1 MSKYA
6 KTWWGQ
12 RFIEA
17 LEDFTD
23 SGRLQR
29 GRSYSTDNRIKQWLL
44 KDGKVEA
51 KLRGNIN
58 PYFGVY
64 KEPTYKIS
72 VQMTHLSAAQ
82 WQKIIQKLTQRAS
95 FIARLLLNEIPENIE
110 NVFADLG
117 VHLLPNDYRDFKVAC
132 DCPDYEVPCKHI
144 AGVCYRLAG
153 QLDQDPFLLFE
164 MRGLAPEKLLQELA
178 SSPLGK
184 VLSDAKS
191 GATVEL
197 APVASFYTRPVMIE
211 PPQEIRLKGFWQGQ
225 HPLPKSIEPVQAATI
240 PAMLIKKGGDFPAFW
255 QKQSSFIEVME
266 DFYVRMRKT
275 TLKARRNSS
284 L

>member
-1 MSKYA
+1 MSKHA

-64 KEPTYKIS
+64 KEPTYKVS

-82 WQKIIQKLTQRAS
+82 WQKIIQKLTQRAG

-110 NVFADLG
+110 NVFADAC

-197 APVASFYTRPVMIE
+197 APVASFYTRPVRIE
-211 PPQEIRLKGFWQGQ
+211 PPQETSLKGFWRGQ
-225 HPLPKSIEPVQAATI
+225 QPLPKEIEPSQAAII

-255 QKQSSFIEVME
+255 HKQNSFIEVME
-266 DFYVRMRKT
+266 DFYIRMRKA
-275 TLKARRNSS
+275 TLKGV
-284 L
+284 

>member
-1 MSKYA
+1 MGKHA

-12 RFIEA
+12 RFIAA
-17 LEDFTD
+17 LENFTD

-44 KDGKVEA
+44 QNGKVDA

-58 PYFGVY
+58 PYYGVY
-64 KEPTYKIS
+64 KEPTYKVS
-72 VQMTHLSAAQ
+72 VQMTHLSEAQ

-110 NVFADLG
+110 TVFAEVG

-164 MRGLAPEKLLQELA
+164 MRGLAPEKLLQQLA
-178 SSPLGK
+178 LSPLGK
-184 VLSDAKS
+184 VLSDAKN
-191 GATVEL
+191 GAIQEL
-197 APVASFYTRPVMIE
+197 VPVASFYTRPVLTE
-211 PPQEIRLKGFWQGQ
+211 PPQEVSLKSFWHGQ
-225 HPLPKSIEPVQAATI
+225 QPLPKSIEPSQAATI
-240 PAMLIKKGGDFPAFW
+240 PALLIKKGGDFPAFW
-255 QKQSSFIEVME
+255 QKQNSFIEVME
-266 DFYVRMRKT
+266 DFYVRMRKAIS
-275 TLKARRNSS
+275 KGV
-284 L
+284 

>member
-23 SGRLQR
+23 SGRLAR

-44 KDGKVEA
+44 QNGKVEA
-51 KLRGNIN
+51 KLRGNVN
-58 PYFGVY
+58 PYYGVY
-64 KEPTYKIS
+64 KEPTYKVS
-72 VQMTHLSAAQ
+72 VQMTPLSETQ
-82 WQKIIQKLTQRAS
+82 WQKIIQKLSQRAS

-110 NVFADLG
+110 TVFAEAG
-117 VHLLPNDYRDFKVAC
+117 VHLLPNNYKDFKVSC
-132 DCPDYEVPCKHI
+132 DCPDYAVPCKHI

-211 PPQEIRLKGFWQGQ
+211 SPQETSLKGFWQGQ
-225 HPLPKSIEPVQAATI
+225 QPLPKSIEPSQAATI

-255 QKQSSFIEVME
+255 HKQNSFIEVME
-266 DFYVRMRKT
+266 DFYVRMRKA
-275 TLKARRNSS
+275 TLKGV
-284 L
+284 

>member
-51 KLRGNIN
+51 KMRGNVN

-64 KEPTYKIS
+64 KEPTYKVS
-72 VQMTHLSAAQ
+72 VQMTHLSEVQ

-110 NVFADLG
+110 NVFADAG

-132 DCPDYEVPCKHI
+132 NCPDYEVPCKHI

-164 MRGLAPEKLLQELA
+164 MRGLALEKLLQELA

-184 VLSDAKS
+184 VLSEAKS
-191 GATVEL
+191 SATVEL
-197 APVASFYTRPVMIE
+197 APVASLYTRPVMIE
-211 PPQEIRLKGFWQGQ
+211 PPQEISLKGFWHGQ
-225 HPLPKSIEPVQAATI
+225 QPLPKSIEPSQAATI
-240 PAMLIKKGGDFPAFW
+240 PAILIKKGGDFPAFW
-255 QKQSSFIEVME
+255 HKQNSFIEVME
-266 DFYVRMRKT
+266 DFYVRMRKA
-275 TLKARRNSS
+275 TLKGV
-284 L
+284 

>member
-1 MSKYA
+1 MGKYA

-12 RFIEA
+12 RFIAA

-44 KDGKVEA
+44 QKGKVEA

-64 KEPTYKIS
+64 KEPTYKVS
-72 VQMTHLSAAQ
+72 VQMTHLSEAQ

-95 FIARLLLNEIPENIE
+95 FIARLLLNEVPENIE
-110 NVFADLG
+110 TVFAEVG

-164 MRGLAPEKLLQELA
+164 MRGLAPEKLLQQLA
-178 SSPLGK
+178 LSPLGK
-184 VLSDAKS
+184 VLSDAKTS
-191 GATVEL
+191 ATQEL
-197 APVASFYTRPVMIE
+197 VPVDSFYTRPVHTE
-211 PPQEIRLKGFWQGQ
+211 LPQEISLKGFWHGQ
-225 HPLPKSIEPVQAATI
+225 QPLPKSIEPSQTTTI
-240 PAMLIKKGGDFPAFW
+240 PALLIKKGGDFPAFW
-255 QKQSSFIEVME
+255 QKQNSFIEVME
-266 DFYVRMRKT
+266 DFYVRMRKAT
-275 TLKARRNSS
+275 SKGV
-284 L
+284 

>member
-1 MSKYA
+1 MSKYV
-6 KTWWGQ
+6 KTWWGR

-64 KEPTYKIS
+64 KEPTYKVS
-72 VQMTHLSAAQ
+72 VQMTHLSATQ
-82 WQKIIQKLTQRAS
+82 WQKIIHKLTQRAS

-110 NVFADLG
+110 HVFAEAG

-132 DCPDYEVPCKHI
+132 NCPDYEVPCKHI

-164 MRGLAPEKLLQELA
+164 MRGLPPEKLLQELA
-178 SSPLGK
+178 NSPLGK

-191 GATVEL
+191 GAAVEL
-197 APVASFYTRPVMIE
+197 VPVASFYTRPILAE
-211 PPQEIRLKGFWQGQ
+211 LPQETSLKGFWQGQ
-225 HPLPKSIEPVQAATI
+225 QPLPKEIEPSQAATI
-240 PAMLIKKGGDFPAFW
+240 PALLIKKGGDFPAFW
-255 QKQSSFIEVME
+255 HKQNSFIEVME
-266 DFYVRMRKT
+266 DFYVRMRKA
-275 TLKARRNSS
+275 TLKGV
-284 L
+284 

>member
-1 MSKYA
+1 MSKHA

-44 KDGKVEA
+44 KEGKVEA

-211 PPQEIRLKGFWQGQ
+211 PPQEISLKGFWQGQ

-275 TLKARRNSS
+275 TLKGV
-284 L
+284 

>member
-1 MSKYA
+1 MSKHA

-211 PPQEIRLKGFWQGQ
+211 PPQEISLKGFWQGQ

-275 TLKARRNSS
+275 TLKG

>member
-12 RFIEA
+12 RFIAA

-23 SGRLQR
+23 SGRLAR
-29 GRSYSTDNRIKQWLL
+29 GRSYSNDNRIKQWLL
-44 KDGKVEA
+44 QKGKVDA
-51 KLRGNIN
+51 KLRGNTN

-64 KEPTYKIS
+64 KEPTYKVS
-72 VQMTHLSAAQ
+72 VQMTHLSEVQ
-82 WQKIIQKLTQRAS
+82 WQKIIQKLSQRAS

-110 NVFADLG
+110 TVFAEAG
-117 VHLLPNDYRDFKVAC
+117 VHLLPKDYRDFKVAC

-164 MRGLAPEKLLQELA
+164 MRGLAPEKLLRELA
-178 SSPLGK
+178 NSPLGK

-191 GATVEL
+191 NATVEL
-197 APVASFYTRPVMIE
+197 VPVDSFYTRPVLAE
-211 PPQEIRLKGFWQGQ
+211 LPQEISLKGFWQGQ
-225 HPLPKSIEPVQAATI
+225 QPLPKSIEPSQPAII
-240 PAMLIKKGGDFPAFW
+240 PAMLIKKGGDFPGFW
-255 QKQSSFIEVME
+255 QKQNSFIEVME
-266 DFYVRMRKT
+266 DFYLRMRKN
-275 TLKARRNSS
+275 TLKG

>member
-12 RFIEA
+12 QFLTA

-23 SGRLQR
+23 SGRLAR
-29 GRSYSTDNRIKQWLL
+29 GRSYSTDNRIKQWILQN
-44 KDGKVEA
+44 GKVDA

-58 PYFGVY
+58 PNFGVY
-64 KEPTYKIS
+64 KEPTYKVS
-72 VQMTHLSAAQ
+72 VQMTHLSDAQ
-82 WQKIIQKLTQRAS
+82 WQKIIQKLSQRAS
-95 FIARLLLNEIPENIE
+95 FIARLLLDEIPENIE
-110 NVFADLG
+110 AVFAEAG
-117 VHLLPNDYRDFKVAC
+117 VHLLPNDYKDFKVAC
-132 DCPDYEVPCKHI
+132 NCPDYEVPCKHI

-164 MRGLAPEKLLQELA
+164 MRGLAPDKLLHELA

-184 VLSDAKS
+184 VLSDAKDS
-191 GATVEL
+191 ASVEL
-197 APVASFYTRPVMIE
+197 MPVDSFYTRPVITE
-211 PPQEIRLKGFWQGQ
+211 LPQEISLKGFWHGQ
-225 HPLPKSIEPVQAATI
+225 QPLPKTIEPSQAAAI

-255 QKQSSFIEVME
+255 QKQSSFIDVME
-266 DFYVRMRKT
+266 DFYLRMRKNA
-275 TLKARRNSS
+275 LKG

>member
-29 GRSYSTDNRIKQWLL
+29 GRSYSTDNRTKQWLL

-211 PPQEIRLKGFWQGQ
+211 PPQEISLKGFWQGQ

-275 TLKARRNSS
+275 TLKGV
-284 L
+284 

>member
-29 GRSYSTDNRIKQWLL
+29 GRSYSSDNRIKQWLL
-44 KDGKVEA
+44 KEGKVEA

-58 PYFGVY
+58 PYYGVY
-64 KEPTYKIS
+64 KEPTYKVS
-72 VQMTHLSAAQ
+72 VQMTPLAEAQ

-211 PPQEIRLKGFWQGQ
+211 PPQEISLKGFWQGQ

-275 TLKARRNSS
+275 TLKGV
-284 L
+284 

>member
-1 MSKYA
+1 MSKFA
-6 KTWWGQ
+6 KTWWGE
-12 RFIEA
+12 RFLSA
-17 LEDFTD
+17 LEAFTD
-23 SGRLQR
+23 RGRLER

-58 PYFGVY
+58 AYFGVY
-64 KEPTYKIS
+64 KEPTYKVS
-72 VQMTHLSAAQ
+72 VQMAHLTEAQ

-110 NVFADLG
+110 RVFADAG
-117 VHLLPNDYRDFKVAC
+117 VHLLPNSYKDFKVSC
-132 DCPDYEVPCKHI
+132 DCPDYAVPCKHI

-164 MRGLAPEKLLQELA
+164 MRGLASDKLLQQLA
-178 SSPLGK
+178 ESPLGK

-191 GATVEL
+191 TATLEL
-197 APVASFYTRPVMIE
+197 TPVDSFYTRPI
-211 PPQEIRLKGFWQGQ
+211 PTKLPKDISLKGFWHGQ
-225 HPLPKSIEPVQAATI
+225 QPLPKSIEPSTPATI

-255 QKQSSFIEVME
+255 QKQGSFIEVME
-266 DFYVRMRKT
+266 DFYLRMRKQ
-275 TLKARRNSS
+275 TLKG

>member
-29 GRSYSTDNRIKQWLL
+29 GRSYSTDNRIKQWIL

-64 KEPTYKIS
+64 KEPTYKVS

-110 NVFADLG
+110 TVFADLG

-132 DCPDYEVPCKHI
+132 NCPDYEVPCKHI

-178 SSPLGK
+178 LSPLGK

-191 GATVEL
+191 SATEEL
-197 APVASFYTRPVMIE
+197 VPVASFYTRPVITE
-211 PPQEIRLKGFWQGQ
+211 LPQEISLKGFWHGQ
-225 HPLPKSIEPVQAATI
+225 QPLPKSIEPSQAATI

-255 QKQSSFIEVME
+255 HKQNSFIEVME
-266 DFYVRMRKT
+266 DFYVRMRKA
-275 TLKARRNSS
+275 TLKGV
-284 L
+284 

>member
-1 MSKYA
+1 MSKHA

-64 KEPTYKIS
+64 KEPTYKVS

-211 PPQEIRLKGFWQGQ
+211 PPQEISLKGFWQGQ

-275 TLKARRNSS
+275 TLKGV
-284 L
+284 